1 MRIQHLFATA
11 ILLFASCKTPN
22 IAISED
28 LKANSAVMEVKG
40 RQGFQFNQV
49 IRYGT
54 FNTDKVKRGWANHEE
69 LTVGINRFVARFQKA
84 SQKLSFAQSTPDGQ
98 RAVVLAVSKFKNQEI
113 DLLDGYLSIPFKF
126 ENAFAGTV
134 ISDDNE
140 DNPWDFVI
148 HNPDA
153 SLPRDTDSGLARSAA
168 GQEIFIR
175 AIKKIEGQ
183 GKWSSFDNYGF
194 EFLHE
199 GKAIAAVSTL
209 NNGRV
214 WISKDLDPAMKL
226 VVSSISTSLLLRHDL
241 GEGFSN

>member
-1 MRIQHLFATA
+1 MRIQFLFAIA

-28 LKANSAVMEVKG
+28 LRANSEIMEVRG
-40 RQGFQFNQV
+40 RQGLQFNQV

-54 FNTDKVKRGWANHEE
+54 FNTDKVKRGWTKSQE
-69 LTVGINRFVARFQKA
+69 LNLGIGFVARFQKA
-84 SQKLSFAQSTPDGQ
+84 SQKLSFTQSTPDGQ
-98 RAVVLAVSKFKNQEI
+98 SAVVLAVGKFKNHEI
-113 DLLDGYLSIPFKF
+113 DLLKGYLSIPFKF

-134 ISDDNE
+134 ISNDDE
-140 DNPWDFVI
+140 DNPWDFII

-153 SLPRDTDSGLARSAA
+153 SLPRDTDSGLARSAK
-168 GQEIFIR
+168 GEEIFIR

-194 EFLHE
+194 EFHHE
-199 GKAIAAVSTL
+199 GRAIAAVSTL

-241 GEGFSN
+241 GEGFSD